1 MGYGR
6 HIYTYHTQTITS
18 IHMGTYSNCSGV
30 QDMSWNL
37 KDIRRE
43 TLKWK
48 FTFSALVLFFIFYFS
63 QFFSSYLITWCSEII
78 VVYFICQ
85 IVPAFKQS
93 LECKWNT
100 TFCWL
105 QLNGFLINQSNPFI
119 THVKEHPCISVSRN
133 SITSDHLFSYVL
145 SISNK
150 KDFVLS
156 YFVYSSVAYQIWAWM
171 STI

>member
-1 MGYGR
+1 MK
-6 HIYTYHTQTITS
+6 IYFL
-18 IHMGTYSNCSGV
+18 CS
-30 QDMSWNL
+30 S
-37 KDIRRE
+37 
-43 TLKWK
+43 
-48 FTFSALVLFFIFYFS
+48 SIFYFLLFP
-63 QFFSSYLITWCSEII
+63 FFSSYRITWCSEII